1 MEVQGSGRKCQR
13 QKLRT
18 ASHISV
24 RDPPEVVSTGA
35 PRLSTAIVFVGE
47 RVAFIIVA
55 AGPMTACR
63 MRTIGA
69 GRALSCLLLVAVVLA
84 SGCITLGYRLAQATA
99 SERTAATMLGAIGSL
114 DPARP
119 DGRLVVDRM
128 GDLSGRLIRLEI
140 EAAALAKRLG
150 IAPSKLPV
158 ATADLQE
165 ASVDRPRGGPL
176 LPLGG
181 NAPMFTAAAFR
192 PTDDLGAGLSHLELE
207 IDLLQASLDRL
218 AGVQA
223 DRDLTTMA
231 YPNRIPVP
239 GRMPK
244 ITSGFGVRH
253 DPFTGR
259 LARHMGL
266 DIPAAHGT
274 AILASGGGRVLSAG
288 YRGPYGKAIV
298 IDHGNGLQTLYGHC
312 STLYVRAGEFVMPQQ
327 KIAAVGS
334 TGRSTGPHL
343 HFEVIKDGVR
353 VAPGQVLASVLA
365 KDSN

>member
-1 MEVQGSGRKCQR
+1 
-13 QKLRT
+13 
-18 ASHISV
+18 
-24 RDPPEVVSTGA
+24 
-35 PRLSTAIVFVGE
+35 
-47 RVAFIIVA
+47 
-55 AGPMTACR
+55 MTACR

-69 GRALSCLLLVAVVLA
+69 GRALSCVLLAAVVLA
-84 SGCITLGYRLAQATA
+84 SGCIALGYRLAQATV
-99 SERTAATMLGAIGSL
+99 SERTAVTMIGANGSI
-114 DPARP
+114 DPARAE
-119 DGRLVVDRM
+119 GRLVVDRI

-158 ATADLQE
+158 ATADLPE
-165 ASVDRPRGGPL
+165 AGVDRPRGGPL
-176 LPLGG
+176 LPVGG
-181 NAPMFTAAAFR
+181 NAPMFTAAANR
-192 PTDDLGAGLSHLELE
+192 PTDDFGAGLSHLEIE

-231 YPNRIPVP
+231 YPNRVPVP
-239 GRMPK
+239 GRMPT

-298 IDHGNGLQTLYGHC
+298 IDHGNGMQTLYGHC

-343 HFEVIKDGVR
+343 HFEVIRNGVR
-353 VAPGQVLASVLA
+353 VAPGQVLANVLA
-365 KDSN
+365 KASN

>member
-1 MEVQGSGRKCQR
+1 M
-13 QKLRT
+13 
-18 ASHISV
+18 
-24 RDPPEVVSTGA
+24 

-69 GRALSCLLLVAVVLA
+69 GRAFSCVLLVTVVLA
-84 SGCITLGYRLAQATA
+84 SGCITLGYRLAQATV
-99 SERTAATMLGAIGSL
+99 SERTSATMIGASGSL
-114 DPARP
+114 DPAHP
-119 DGRLVVDRM
+119 DGRLVVDRI

-150 IAPSKLPV
+150 ISPSKPPV
-158 ATADLQE
+158 VAADTRDAGGSQ
-165 ASVDRPRGGPL
+165 PRGGPL
-176 LPLGG
+176 LPLEG
-181 NAPMFTAAAFR
+181 NASMSPAFASR
-192 PTDDLGAGLSHLELE
+192 PNGDIGMGLSHMEAE
-207 IDLLQASLDRL
+207 IDLLQAALDRL
-218 AGVQA
+218 ADVQA
-223 DRDLTTMA
+223 DRDLATMA
-231 YPNRIPVP
+231 YPNRVPVP
-239 GRMPK
+239 GRMPT

-266 DIPAAHGT
+266 DIPAAYGT

-288 YRGPYGKAIV
+288 SRGPYGKAIV

-312 STLYVRAGEFVMPQQ
+312 STLYVRAGELVMPRQ

-343 HFEVIKDGVR
+343 HFEVIRNGAR